1 MKTKNPGTECF
12 AGNSKMHPIMCGFD
26 WSAFY
31 LGPPENWPASL
42 RAMVIFMLDSKFPM
56 CMALG
61 PELRVIY
68 NDAYI
73 YMLEQKHPAAL
84 GARLSDVWTEI
95 WPQLEPIMLQVMNG
109 NSSFHQNIPMDIIRN
124 SYRGRSWVTFS
135 ASPIRDDKDDVVGVM
150 CICNETTKQILAE
163 QRHVFQLE
171 LTDRLRELSDPGE
184 IMEQASALLGQHL
197 GLSRVGYVEVDNDG
211 NTITIN
217 RNWTNG
223 EVSPLSGEIKTLDE
237 FGPLIGDAVRAGKI
251 LAIDDINEDERCAPY
266 ANAYAALDI
275 RAFMAIPLMKAGRLR
290 AVLHLHHTH
299 VRTWADYDMRL
310 AEDVVER
317 TWAAVENA
325 RAQTELRVERDRSQ
339 YIFDTMT
346 EGFGVINRDWT
357 IQQINSEGLRLGQRS
372 ASEVIGRNHWEVWPE
387 SVGTEVDRMYHQV
400 MESRIADRIEYC
412 QVFSNGLPVWIENSA
427 YPSLDGGLAVFFRD
441 ITERKRNEKKLRDA
455 AQHDTLTGLPNRALL
470 DEYCLHILAMSAR
483 FGERGAVLFIDLNRF
498 KPINDLYGHHVGDE
512 ALQEIARRLQAC
524 TRKEDLVSRLG
535 GDEFVVVLP
544 RIESSQDT
552 IAVAQHI
559 LAAMEMPIIS
569 GALRLGVSASI
580 GISLF
585 PEHGNE
591 LEPLIRCADLA
602 MYSAKKMGRNNYKLY
617 SPGLNEHA
625 NGLLL
630 LEMQLKH
637 ALESN
642 RLMLFYQ
649 PIIDIH
655 TREMIGAEALIR
667 MPAKN
672 GTILNPTDFIPVAE
686 ATGLINRLG
695 EWVVREAC
703 RQHQEWL
710 SRGLPQISIAVN
722 VSAIQFRQAAFS
734 SLVENAI
741 HESGIDPACLQ
752 IEVTESTVMENI
764 AETVE
769 KLNHLQ
775 SMGVRIS
782 LDDFGTGY
790 SSLSYLSTLPLDKLK
805 IDQSFVRMMMSSQTC
820 RSITEAI
827 IGLGRT
833 LNLKVVGEGIESEES
848 MEYLRGYGCDQ
859 AQGFLFSKPLP
870 ANEFESWSRKHFSEL
885 H

>member
-1 MKTKNPGTECF
+1 
-12 AGNSKMHPIMCGFD
+12 MHSIVRHFD
-26 WSAFY
+26 WAASY
-31 LGPPENWPASL
+31 LGPPDSWSTSL
-42 RAMVIFMLDSKFPM
+42 RTMVVFMLDSKFPM

-61 PELRVIY
+61 PELRIIY

-73 YMLEQKHPAAL
+73 YMLDQKHPAAF
-84 GARLSDVWTEI
+84 GERLSDVWAEI
-95 WPQLEPIMLQVMNG
+95 WLQLEPIVQKARTG
-109 NSSFHQNIPMDIIRN
+109 HSSFQQNLPMDIIRN
-124 SYRGRSWVTFS
+124 SYHGRSWVTFS
-135 ASPIRDDKDDVVGVM
+135 MSPIRDNQDNVVGII
-150 CICNETTKQILAE
+150 CICNETTAQVLAKQ
-163 QRHVFQLE
+163 RNVFQLR
-171 LTDRLRELSDPGE
+171 LTDHLRELSDPGE
-184 IMEQASALLGQHL
+184 MIEQASALLGQHL
-197 GLSRVGYVEVDNDG
+197 GAARVGYAEVDKDG

-223 EVSPLSGEIKTLDE
+223 EVSPLSGETRTLDE
-237 FGPLIGDAVRAGKI
+237 FGPLIGNAVRSGKI
-251 LAIDDINEDERCAPY
+251 LTVSDITSDERCAPY
-266 ANAYAALDI
+266 ADAYRALSV
-275 RAFMAIPLMKAGRLR
+275 RSFMAVPYMKAGRLQ
-290 AVLHLHHTH
+290 AVLHLHDT
-299 VRTWADYDMRL
+299 RTRMWTDLEVRL

-325 RAQTELRVERDRSQ
+325 RAQAELRIERDRSR

-346 EGFGVINRDWT
+346 EGFAVINRDWT
-357 IQQINSEGLRLGQRS
+357 MQQINAEGLRLAQR
-372 ASEVIGRNHWEVWPE
+372 EGMDVIGRCHWDVWPE
-387 SVGTEVDRMYHQV
+387 GIGTEVERLYTRV
-400 MESRIADRIEYC
+400 MESRIADKTEYC
-412 QVFSNGLPVWIENSA
+412 QTYSNGHTAWVEISA

-441 ITERKRNEKKLRDA
+441 ISQRKRNEKKLRDA

-470 DEYCLHILAMSAR
+470 DEYCLHIFAMTSR
-483 FGERGAVLFIDLNRF
+483 FAERGAVLFIDLNRF
-498 KPINDLYGHHVGDE
+498 KPINDMYGHHVGDQ
-512 ALQEIARRLQAC
+512 ALQEIAHRLQAC
-524 TRKEDLVSRLG
+524 TRKEDVVSRLG

-544 RIESSQDT
+544 RIESSQDP
-552 IAVAQHI
+552 IIVAQHI
-559 LAAMEMPIIS
+559 LDAVARPISS
-569 GALRLGVSASI
+569 GTLRLNVSASI

-602 MYSAKKMGRNNYKLY
+602 MYSAKKMGRNNFKIY

-625 NGLLL
+625 NGLLR
-630 LEMQLKH
+630 LEIQLKQS
-637 ALESN
+637 LDSN

-655 TREMIGAEALIR
+655 TRELIGAEALIR
-667 MPAKN
+667 MPGEN

-734 SLVENAI
+734 SLIENAI
-741 HESGIDPACLQ
+741 HESGIDPTCLQ

-790 SSLSYLSTLPLDKLK
+790 SSLSYLSSLPLDKLK
-805 IDQSFVRMMMSSQTC
+805 IDQSFIRMMMSSQTS

-848 MEYLRGYGCDQ
+848 MEYLKDYGCDQ

-870 ANEFESWSRKHFSEL
+870 ANEFEAWTRKHVSGL

>member
-1 MKTKNPGTECF
+1 M
-12 AGNSKMHPIMCGFD
+12 
-26 WSAFY
+26 
-31 LGPPENWPASL
+31 
-42 RAMVIFMLDSKFPM
+42 
-56 CMALG
+56 
-61 PELRVIY
+61 IY

-73 YMLEQKHPAAL
+73 HMLEQKHPAAF
-84 GARLSDVWTEI
+84 GARLSDVWAEI
-95 WPQLEPIMLQVMNG
+95 WPQLEPIVRRAMNG
-109 NSSFHQNIPMDIIRN
+109 SASYLQNLPMDIIRN
-124 SYRGRSWVTFS
+124 SHPGRSWVTFS
-135 ASPIRDDKDDVVGVM
+135 ASPVRDDKEDVVGVI
-150 CICNETTKQILAE
+150 CICNETTDQVLAE

-171 LTDRLRELSDPGE
+171 LTDHLRELSDPGE
-184 IMEQASALLGQHL
+184 MMEQASALLGQYLHVA
-197 GLSRVGYVEVDNDG
+197 RVGYVEVGNDG

-223 EVSPLSGEIKTLDE
+223 EVSPLSGEIRTLDE
-237 FGPLIGDAVRAGKI
+237 FGPLIGDAMRSGRI
-251 LAIDDINEDERCAPY
+251 LAVDDITNDERCAPY
-266 ANAYAALDI
+266 ADAYRALGV
-275 RAFMAIPLMKAGRLR
+275 RSFMAMPLMKAGRVQ
-290 AVLHLHHTH
+290 AVLHLHDTQTR
-299 VRTWADYDMRL
+299 VWTDLEVRL

-346 EGFGVINRDWT
+346 EGFGMINRDWT
-357 IQQINSEGLRLGQRS
+357 MQQINAEGLRLGQRS

-387 SVGTEVDRMYHQV
+387 SVGTEVERLYNRV
-400 MESRIADRIEYC
+400 MQSRVADRIEYC
-412 QVFSNGLPVWIENSA
+412 QTFSNGHTIWIENSA

-441 ITERKRNEKKLRDA
+441 ITQRKRNEKKLRDA

-470 DEYCLHILAMSAR
+470 DEYCSHILAMSSR
-483 FGERGAVLFIDLNRF
+483 FGERGAVLFVDLNRF
-498 KPINDLYGHHVGDE
+498 KPINDLYGHHVGDQ
-512 ALQEIARRLQAC
+512 ALQEIAHRLHAC
-524 TRKEDLVSRLG
+524 TRKEDIVSRLG
-535 GDEFVVVLP
+535 GDEFIIVLP
-544 RIESSQDT
+544 RIESSQDPIT
-552 IAVAQHI
+552 VAQHI
-559 LAAMEMPIIS
+559 LDALEVPISS
-569 GALRLGVSASI
+569 GALRLNVSASI

-591 LEPLIRCADLA
+591 LEPLIRYADLA
-602 MYSAKKMGRNNYKLY
+602 MYSAKKMGRNHYTLY
-617 SPGLNEHA
+617 SPGLNEDA
-625 NGLLL
+625 NGLLR
-630 LEMQLKH
+630 LEIQLKQS
-637 ALESN
+637 LDSN

-649 PIIDIH
+649 PILDIH
-655 TREMIGAEALIR
+655 TRELIGAEALIR
-667 MPAKN
+667 MPGEN

-686 ATGLINRLG
+686 ATGLINRIG

-741 HESGIDPACLQ
+741 HESGMDPACLQ

-790 SSLSYLSTLPLDKLK
+790 SSLSYLSSLPLDKLK

-833 LNLKVVGEGIESEES
+833 LDLKVVGEGIESEES

-870 ANEFESWSRKHFSEL
+870 ANEFESWFRKHFSEW